1 MDSPF
6 SDTELARLRADFPI
20 LSRTGRGGKPIVY
33 LDAAATSQKPR
44 SVMQAE
50 SSFYENSNGAVHRG
64 THLLADE
71 SSQYFEDARA
81 KLAGFV
87 GACSE
92 EIVWTKNA
100 TEALNLVAYG
110 LSNPGIDGGAPLIGK
125 GDRVVT
131 TRAEHHANLVPWQ
144 LLSQRTGCEF
154 AYLDL
159 DREGRIDLETLD
171 AITANTKVVA
181 VTHASNVSGAIT
193 DIAPIIQ
200 AAHAVGAWVV
210 LDTCQ
215 SSAHMPLDV
224 KALGADFACFSGHKM
239 AGPTGIGAL
248 YGRRELLEQLPPF
261 LAGGSMIADVTM
273 DKTSFQPLPERFEA
287 GSQAVAQIHAW
298 AVALD
303 YLQEV
308 GMERIR
314 SHELALTKYLLAGL
328 ATVKDLRLL
337 GPADYHERV
346 GLAAFDFAGIHP
358 HDVGQVLDAEDVAIR
373 VGHHCAL
380 PLHAHY
386 GLRSS
391 CRASL
396 SLTSSREDIDRLIAA
411 LEVVRSFFLRGN

>member
-1 MDSPF
+1 MQSPF
-6 SDTELARLRADFPI
+6 SDTELTRLRADFPI

-33 LDAAATSQKPR
+33 LDAAATSQKPL
-44 SVMQAE
+44 SVIEAE
-50 SSFYENSNGAVHRG
+50 TCFYGNSNGAVHRG

-71 SSQYFEDARA
+71 SSQYFEDARCV
-81 KLAGFV
+81 LASFI
-87 GACSE
+87 GANPG

-100 TEALNLVAYG
+100 TEALNLLAYA
-110 LSNPGIDGGAPLIGK
+110 LSNPGIDGGKPLIGK

-159 DREGRIDLETLD
+159 DREGRIDLETLN

-193 DIAPIIQ
+193 DIAPIIET
-200 AAHAVGAWVV
+200 AHAVGAWVV

-215 SSAHMPLDV
+215 SSAHMPLEV
-224 KALGADFACFSGHKM
+224 KDLGADFACFSGHKM

-248 YGRRELLEQLPPF
+248 YGRGELLEQLPPF

-273 DKTSFQPLPERFEA
+273 DKSTFQPVPERFEA
-287 GSQAVAQIHAW
+287 GSQPVAQIHAW
-298 AVALD
+298 AVALE
-303 YLQEV
+303 YLQKV

-314 SHELALTKYLLAGL
+314 QHELALTKYLLEGL
-328 ATVKDLRLL
+328 ATVKDLRIL
-337 GPADYHERV
+337 GPTDYRERV
-346 GLAAFDFAGIHP
+346 GLAAFDFFGIHP

-396 SLTSSREDIDRLIAA
+396 SLTSSREDINRLIDG
-411 LEVVRSFFLRGN
+411 LETVRSFFKRGK

>member
-1 MDSPF
+1 MQSPF
-6 SDTELARLRADFPI
+6 SDTELTRLRADFPI
-20 LSRTGRGGKPIVY
+20 LSRIGRGGKPIVY

-44 SVMQAE
+44 SVIEAE
-50 SSFYENSNGAVHRG
+50 NCFYGNSNGAVHRG

-71 SSQYFEDARA
+71 SSQFFEDARCV
-81 KLAGFV
+81 LASFI
-87 GACSE
+87 GANPG

-100 TEALNLVAYG
+100 TEALNLLAYA
-110 LSNPGIDGGAPLIGK
+110 LSNPGIDGGKPLIGK
-125 GDRVVT
+125 GDRVVS

-154 AYLDL
+154 SYLDL
-159 DREGRIDLETLD
+159 DDEGRIDLETLNV
-171 AITANTKVVA
+171 ITPNTKVVA
-181 VTHASNVSGAIT
+181 LTHASNVSGAIT

-215 SSAHMPLDV
+215 SSAHMPLDI
-224 KALGADFACFSGHKM
+224 KDLGADFACFSGHKM

-248 YGRRELLEQLPPF
+248 YGRGELLEQLPPF

-273 DKTSFQPLPERFEA
+273 DKSTFQPVPERFEA
-287 GSQAVAQIHAW
+287 GSQAVAQIHVW
-298 AVALD
+298 AVALE
-303 YLQEV
+303 YLQKV

-314 SHELALTKYLLAGL
+314 QHELSLTQYLLEGL
-328 ATVKDLRLL
+328 ASVKGLRLL
-337 GPADYHERV
+337 GPTDYRERV

-396 SLTSSREDIDRLIAA
+396 SLTSSREDINRLIDG
-411 LEVVRSFFLRGN
+411 LETVRSFFKRGE

>member
-1 MDSPF
+1 MQSPF
-6 SDTELARLRADFPI
+6 SDTELTRLRADFPI
-20 LSRTGRGGKPIVY
+20 LSRIGRGGKPIVY

-44 SVMQAE
+44 SVIEAE
-50 SSFYENSNGAVHRG
+50 NCFYGNSNGAVHRG

-71 SSQYFEDARA
+71 SSQFFEDARCV
-81 KLAGFV
+81 LTSFI
-87 GACSE
+87 GANPG

-100 TEALNLVAYG
+100 TEALNLLAYA
-110 LSNPGIDGGAPLIGK
+110 LSNPRIDGGKPLIGK
-125 GDRVVT
+125 GDRVVS

-159 DREGRIDLETLD
+159 DDEGRIDLETLNV
-171 AITANTKVVA
+171 ITPNTKVVA
-181 VTHASNVSGAIT
+181 LTHASNVSGAIT

-215 SSAHMPLDV
+215 SSAHMPLDI
-224 KALGADFACFSGHKM
+224 KDLGADFACFSGHKM

-248 YGRRELLEQLPPF
+248 YGRGELLEQLPPF

-273 DKTSFQPLPERFEA
+273 DKSTFQPVPERFEA

-298 AVALD
+298 AVALE
-303 YLQEV
+303 YLQKV

-314 SHELALTKYLLAGL
+314 QHELSLTQYLLEGL
-328 ATVKDLRLL
+328 ASVKGLRLL
-337 GPADYHERV
+337 GPTDYRERM

-396 SLTSSREDIDRLIAA
+396 SLTSSREDINRLIDG
-411 LEVVRSFFLRGN
+411 LETVRSFFKRGE

>member
-1 MDSPF
+1 MQSPF
-6 SDTELARLRADFPI
+6 SDTELTRLRADFPI

-44 SVMQAE
+44 SVIEAE
-50 SSFYENSNGAVHRG
+50 TCFYGNSNGAVHRG

-71 SSQYFEDARA
+71 SSQFFEDARCV
-81 KLAGFV
+81 LASFI
-87 GACSE
+87 GANPG

-100 TEALNLVAYG
+100 TEALNLLAYA
-110 LSNPGIDGGAPLIGK
+110 LSNPGIDGGKPLIGK

-154 AYLDL
+154 SYLDL
-159 DREGRIDLETLD
+159 DDEGRIDLETLNV
-171 AITANTKVVA
+171 ITANTKVVA
-181 VTHASNVSGAIT
+181 ITHASNVSGAIT
-193 DIAPIIQ
+193 DIAPIIE

-224 KALGADFACFSGHKM
+224 KTLGADFACFSGHKM

-273 DKTSFQPLPERFEA
+273 EKTTFQPVPERFEA

-298 AVALD
+298 AVALE
-303 YLQEV
+303 YLQKV

-314 SHELALTKYLLAGL
+314 QHELSLTQYLLEGL
-328 ATVKDLRLL
+328 ASVKGLRLL
-337 GPADYHERV
+337 GPTDYRERV
-346 GLAAFDFAGIHP
+346 GLAAFDFFGIHP

-396 SLTSSREDIDRLIAA
+396 SLTSSREDINRLIDG
-411 LEVVRSFFLRGN
+411 LETVRSFFKRGE

>member
-1 MDSPF
+1 MQSPF
-6 SDTELARLRADFPI
+6 SDSELTRLRADFPI

-71 SSQYFEDARA
+71 SSQYFEDARCV
-81 KLAGFV
+81 LSSFI
-87 GACSE
+87 GANPS

-159 DREGRIDLETLD
+159 DDEGRIDLETLNV
-171 AITANTKVVA
+171 ITANTKVVA

-215 SSAHMPLDV
+215 SSAHMPLDI
-224 KALGADFACFSGHKM
+224 KTLGADFACFSGHKM

-248 YGRRELLEQLPPF
+248 YGRGELLEQLPPF
-261 LAGGSMIADVTM
+261 LAGGSMIADVNM
-273 DKTSFQPLPERFEA
+273 DKTTFQPVPERFEA

-303 YLQEV
+303 YLQKV
-308 GMERIR
+308 GLERIR
-314 SHELALTKYLLAGL
+314 QHELFLTQYLLEGL
-328 ATVKDLRLL
+328 ASVKGLRLL
-337 GPADYHERV
+337 GPTDYRERV
-346 GLAAFDFAGIHP
+346 GLAAFDFFGIHP
-358 HDVGQVLDAEDVAIR
+358 HDVRQVLDAEDVAIR

-396 SLTSSREDIDRLIAA
+396 SLTSSREDINRLIDG
-411 LEVVRSFFLRGN
+411 LETVRSFFKRGE

>member
-1 MDSPF
+1 MQSPF

-44 SVMQAE
+44 SVIEAE
-50 SSFYENSNGAVHRG
+50 NCFYGNSNGAVHRG

-71 SSQYFEDARA
+71 SSQYFEDARCV
-81 KLAGFV
+81 LASFI
-87 GACSE
+87 GANPS

-159 DREGRIDLETLD
+159 DDEGRIDLETLNV
-171 AITANTKVVA
+171 ITTNTKVVA

-215 SSAHMPLDV
+215 SSAHMPLDI

-248 YGRRELLEQLPPF
+248 YGRLELLEQLPPF
-261 LAGGSMIADVTM
+261 LAGGSMIADVNM
-273 DKTSFQPLPERFEA
+273 DKTTFQPVPERFEA

-303 YLQEV
+303 YLQKV

-314 SHELALTKYLLAGL
+314 QHELFLTQYLLEGL
-328 ATVKDLRLL
+328 ASVKGLRLL
-337 GPADYHERV
+337 GSTDYRERV
-346 GLAAFDFAGIHP
+346 GLAAFDFFGIHP

-396 SLTSSREDIDRLIAA
+396 SLTSSREDIDRLIDG
-411 LEVVRSFFLRGN
+411 LETVRSFFKRGE

>member
-6 SDTELARLRADFPI
+6 TERELTRLRADFPI

-33 LDAAATSQKPR
+33 LDAAATSQKPL
-44 SVMQAE
+44 SVIEAE
-50 SSFYENSNGAVHRG
+50 NAFYENSNGAVHRG

-71 SSQYFEDARA
+71 SSQYFEDARL
-81 KLAGFV
+81 KLATFI
-87 GACSE
+87 GASPE

-100 TEALNLVAYG
+100 TEALNLVAYA
-110 LSNPGIDGGAPLIGK
+110 LSNPGIEGGAPLVGK
-125 GDRVVT
+125 EDRVVT

-159 DREGRIDLETLD
+159 DSQGRIDLETLD
-171 AITANTKVVA
+171 VITPNTKVVA

-193 DIAPIIQ
+193 DIAPITQ

-210 LDTCQ
+210 VDTCQ

-224 KALGADFACFSGHKM
+224 KALDVDFACFSGHKM

-273 DKTSFQPLPERFEA
+273 DKTTFQPVPERFEA
-287 GSQAVAQIHAW
+287 GSQPVAQIHAW

-314 SHELALTKYLLAGL
+314 RHELALTQYLLEGL
-328 ATVKDLRLL
+328 ASVKELRLL
-337 GPADYHERV
+337 GPADYRERV

-386 GLRSS
+386 GLRAS

-396 SLTSSREDIDRLIAA
+396 SLTSSRGDIDRLIEG
-411 LEVVRSFFLRGN
+411 LEVVRSFFLRGQ

>member
-87 GACSE
+87 GACPE

-200 AAHAVGAWVV
+200 AAHAVGAGVV

>member
-1 MDSPF
+1 MQSPF
-6 SDTELARLRADFPI
+6 SDTELTRLRADFPI

-44 SVMQAE
+44 SVIEAE
-50 SSFYENSNGAVHRG
+50 TCFYGNSNGAVHRG

-71 SSQYFEDARA
+71 SSQYFEDARCV
-81 KLAGFV
+81 LASFI
-87 GACSE
+87 GANPG

-100 TEALNLVAYG
+100 TEALNLLAYA
-110 LSNPGIDGGAPLIGK
+110 LSNPGIDGGKPLIGK

-154 AYLDL
+154 SYLDL
-159 DREGRIDLETLD
+159 DDEGRIDLETLNV
-171 AITANTKVVA
+171 ITTNTKVVA
-181 VTHASNVSGAIT
+181 ITHASNVSGAIT
-193 DIAPIIQ
+193 DIAPIIE

-215 SSAHMPLDV
+215 SSAHMSLDV

-248 YGRRELLEQLPPF
+248 YGRLQLLEQLPPF
-261 LAGGSMIADVTM
+261 LAGGSMIADVNM
-273 DKTSFQPLPERFEA
+273 DKSTFQPVPERFEA

-298 AVALD
+298 AVALE
-303 YLQEV
+303 YLQKV

-314 SHELALTKYLLAGL
+314 QHELSLTQYLLEGL
-328 ATVKDLRLL
+328 ASVKGLRLL
-337 GPADYHERV
+337 GPTDYRERV
-346 GLAAFDFAGIHP
+346 GLAAFDFFGIHP

-396 SLTSSREDIDRLIAA
+396 SLTSSREDINRLIDG
-411 LEVVRSFFLRGN
+411 LETVRSFFKRGE

>member
-20 LSRTGRGGKPIVY
+20 LSRIGRGGKPIVY

-44 SVMQAE
+44 SVIEAE
-50 SSFYENSNGAVHRG
+50 NAFYENSNGAVHRG

-87 GACSE
+87 GVSPD

-100 TEALNLVAYG
+100 TEALNLVTYG
-110 LSNPGIDGGAPLIGK
+110 LSNPGITGGAPLVGE

-159 DREGRIDLETLD
+159 DPQGRIDLKTLD

-273 DKTSFQPLPERFEA
+273 DKTTFQPVPERFEA

-314 SHELALTKYLLAGL
+314 SHELALTQYLLEGL
-328 ATVKDLRLL
+328 ATVKGLRLL
-337 GPADYHERV
+337 GPADYRERV

-386 GLRSS
+386 GLRAS

-396 SLTSSREDIDRLIAA
+396 SLASSREDIDRLIAG
-411 LEVVRSFFLRGN
+411 LEVVRSFFLRGK

>member
-1 MDSPF
+1 MQSPF
-6 SDTELARLRADFPI
+6 SDTELTRLRADFPI

-44 SVMQAE
+44 SVIEAE
-50 SSFYENSNGAVHRG
+50 TCFYGNSNGAVHRG

-71 SSQYFEDARA
+71 SSQYFEDARCV
-81 KLAGFV
+81 LAFFI
-87 GACSE
+87 GANPG

-100 TEALNLVAYG
+100 TEALNLLAYA
-110 LSNPGIDGGAPLIGK
+110 LSNPGIDGGKPLIGK

-154 AYLDL
+154 SYLDL
-159 DREGRIDLETLD
+159 DDEGRIDLETLNV
-171 AITANTKVVA
+171 ITTNTKVVA
-181 VTHASNVSGAIT
+181 ITHASNVSGAIT
-193 DIAPIIQ
+193 DIAPIIE

-224 KALGADFACFSGHKM
+224 KTLGADFACFSGHKM

-273 DKTSFQPLPERFEA
+273 DKSTFQPVPERFEA

-298 AVALD
+298 AVALE
-303 YLQEV
+303 YLQKV

-314 SHELALTKYLLAGL
+314 QHELSLTQYLLEGL
-328 ATVKDLRLL
+328 ASVKGLRLL
-337 GPADYHERV
+337 GPTDYRERV
-346 GLAAFDFAGIHP
+346 GLAAFDFFGIHP

-396 SLTSSREDIDRLIAA
+396 SLTSSREDINRLIDG
-411 LEVVRSFFLRGN
+411 LETVRSFFKRGE

>member
-1 MDSPF
+1 MQSPF
-6 SDTELARLRADFPI
+6 SDTELTRLRADFPI
-20 LSRTGRGGKPIVY
+20 LSRIGRGGKPIVY

-44 SVMQAE
+44 SVIEAE
-50 SSFYENSNGAVHRG
+50 TCFYGNSNGAVHRG

-71 SSQYFEDARA
+71 SSQYFEDARCV
-81 KLAGFV
+81 LASFI
-87 GACSE
+87 GANPG

-100 TEALNLVAYG
+100 TEALNLLAYV
-110 LSNPGIDGGAPLIGK
+110 LSNPGIDGGKPLIGK

-154 AYLDL
+154 AYLAL
-159 DREGRIDLETLD
+159 DREGRIDLETLN

-193 DIAPIIQ
+193 DIAPIIE

-215 SSAHMPLDV
+215 SSAHMPLEV
-224 KALGADFACFSGHKM
+224 KDLGADFACFSGHKM

-248 YGRRELLEQLPPF
+248 YGRGELLEQLPPF

-273 DKTSFQPLPERFEA
+273 DKSTFQPVPERFEA
-287 GSQAVAQIHAW
+287 GSQPVAQIHAW
-298 AVALD
+298 AVALE
-303 YLQEV
+303 YLQKV

-314 SHELALTKYLLAGL
+314 QHELALTKYLLEGL
-328 ATVKDLRLL
+328 ATVKDLRIL
-337 GPADYHERV
+337 GPTDYRERV
-346 GLAAFDFAGIHP
+346 GLAAFDFFGIHP

-396 SLTSSREDIDRLIAA
+396 SLTSSREDINRLIDG
-411 LEVVRSFFLRGN
+411 LETVRSFFKRGE

>member
-6 SDTELARLRADFPI
+6 SERELTRLRADFPI
-20 LSRTGRGGKPIVY
+20 LSRVGRGGKPIVY

-44 SVMQAE
+44 CVIDAE
-50 SSFYENSNGAVHRG
+50 SSFYEKSNGAVHRG

-71 SSQYFEDARA
+71 SSQYFEDARL
-81 KLAGFV
+81 KLATFI
-87 GACSE
+87 GASPE

-100 TEALNLVAYG
+100 TEALNLVAYA
-110 LSNPGIDGGAPLIGK
+110 LSNPGISGGAPLIGK

-144 LLSQRTGCEF
+144 LLAQRTGCEF

-159 DREGRIDLETLD
+159 DPAGRIDLETLD
-171 AITANTKVVA
+171 AITPNTKIVA
-181 VTHASNVSGAIT
+181 ITHASNVSGAIT
-193 DIAPIIQ
+193 NIAPIIR
-200 AAHAVGAWVV
+200 AAHSVGAWVV

-215 SSAHMPLDV
+215 SSAHLPLDI
-224 KALGADFACFSGHKM
+224 KAIDADFACFSGHKM

-248 YGRRELLEQLPPF
+248 YGRRELLEQLPPC

-273 DKTSFQPLPERFEA
+273 EKTTFQPCPERFEA
-287 GSQAVAQIHAW
+287 GSQPVAQIHGW

-308 GMERIR
+308 GMERIHR
-314 SHELALTKYLLAGL
+314 HEQALTQYLLAGL
-328 ATVKDLRLL
+328 ATVKGLRVL
-337 GPADYHERV
+337 GPDDYRERV
-346 GLAAFDFAGIHP
+346 GLVAFDFAGIHP

-386 GLRSS
+386 GLRAS

-396 SLTSSREDIDRLIAA
+396 SLTSSRDDIDRLVEG
-411 LEVVRSFFLRGN
+411 LEVVRGFFLRGK

>member
-1 MDSPF
+1 MQSPF
-6 SDTELARLRADFPI
+6 SDTELTRLRTDFPI

-44 SVMQAE
+44 SVIEAE
-50 SSFYENSNGAVHRG
+50 NCFYGNSNGAVHRG

-71 SSQYFEDARA
+71 SSQFFEDARCV
-81 KLAGFV
+81 LASFI
-87 GACSE
+87 GANPG

-100 TEALNLVAYG
+100 TEALNLLAYA
-110 LSNPGIDGGAPLIGK
+110 LSNPGIDGGKPLIGK
-125 GDRVVT
+125 GDRVVS

-159 DREGRIDLETLD
+159 DDEGRIDLETLNV
-171 AITANTKVVA
+171 ITSNTKVVA
-181 VTHASNVSGAIT
+181 LTHASNVSGAIT
-193 DIAPIIQ
+193 DIAPIVQ

-215 SSAHMPLDV
+215 SSAHMPLDI
-224 KALGADFACFSGHKM
+224 KDLGADFACFSGHKM

-248 YGRRELLEQLPPF
+248 YGRGELLEQLPPF

-273 DKTSFQPLPERFEA
+273 GKSTFQPVPERFEA
-287 GSQAVAQIHAW
+287 GSQPVAQIHAW
-298 AVALD
+298 AVALE
-303 YLQEV
+303 YLQKV

-314 SHELALTKYLLAGL
+314 SHELALTQYLLEGL
-328 ATVKDLRLL
+328 ASVKGLRLL
-337 GPADYHERV
+337 GPTDYRERV

-396 SLTSSREDIDRLIAA
+396 SLTSSREDINRLIDG
-411 LEVVRSFFLRGN
+411 LETVRSFFKRGE

>member
-1 MDSPF
+1 MQSPF
-6 SDTELARLRADFPI
+6 SDTELTRLRADFPI

-44 SVMQAE
+44 SVIEAE
-50 SSFYENSNGAVHRG
+50 TCFYGNSNGAVHRG

-71 SSQYFEDARA
+71 SSQFFEDARCV
-81 KLAGFV
+81 LASFI
-87 GACSE
+87 GANPG

-100 TEALNLVAYG
+100 TEALNLLAYA
-110 LSNPGIDGGAPLIGK
+110 LSNPGIDGGKPLIGK

-159 DREGRIDLETLD
+159 DREGRIDSEHLD
-171 AITANTKVVA
+171 AITPNTKVVA
-181 VTHASNVSGAIT
+181 LTHASNVSGAIT
-193 DIAPIIQ
+193 DIAPIIE

-215 SSAHMPLDV
+215 SSAHMPLDI

-248 YGRRELLEQLPPF
+248 YGRGELLEQLPPF

-273 DKTSFQPLPERFEA
+273 DKSTFQPVPERFEA

-298 AVALD
+298 AVALE
-303 YLQEV
+303 YLQKV

-314 SHELALTKYLLAGL
+314 QHELALTQYLLEGL
-328 ATVKDLRLL
+328 ASVKGLRLL
-337 GPADYHERV
+337 GPTDYRERV
-346 GLAAFDFAGIHP
+346 GLAAFDFFGIHP

-396 SLTSSREDIDRLIAA
+396 SLTSSREDINRLIDG
-411 LEVVRSFFLRGN
+411 LETVRSFFKRGK

>member
-1 MDSPF
+1 MQSPF
-6 SDTELARLRADFPI
+6 SDTELTRLRTDFPI

-44 SVMQAE
+44 SVIEAE
-50 SSFYENSNGAVHRG
+50 NCFYGNSNGAVHRG

-71 SSQYFEDARA
+71 SSQFFEDARCV
-81 KLAGFV
+81 LASFI
-87 GACSE
+87 GANPG
-92 EIVWTKNA
+92 EIIWTKNA
-100 TEALNLVAYG
+100 TEALNLLAYA
-110 LSNPGIDGGAPLIGK
+110 LSNPGIDGGKPLIGK

-154 AYLDL
+154 SYLDL
-159 DREGRIDLETLD
+159 DDEGRIDLETLNV
-171 AITANTKVVA
+171 ITPNTKVVA

-215 SSAHMPLDV
+215 SSAHMPLDI
-224 KALGADFACFSGHKM
+224 KDLGADFACFSGHKM

-248 YGRRELLEQLPPF
+248 YGRGELLEQLPPF
-261 LAGGSMIADVTM
+261 LAGGAMIADVTM
-273 DKTSFQPLPERFEA
+273 DKSTFQPVPERFEA

-298 AVALD
+298 AVALE
-303 YLQEV
+303 YLQKV

-314 SHELALTKYLLAGL
+314 QHELALTQYLLEGL
-328 ATVKDLRLL
+328 ASVKGLRLL
-337 GPADYHERV
+337 GPTDYRERV

-396 SLTSSREDIDRLIAA
+396 SLTSSREDINRLIDG
-411 LEVVRSFFLRGN
+411 LETVRSFFKRGE

>member
-1 MDSPF
+1 MQSPF
-6 SDTELARLRADFPI
+6 SDTELTRLRADFPI

-44 SVMQAE
+44 SVIEAE
-50 SSFYENSNGAVHRG
+50 TCFYGNSNGAVHRG

-71 SSQYFEDARA
+71 SSQFFEDARCV
-81 KLAGFV
+81 LASFI
-87 GACSE
+87 GANPG

-100 TEALNLVAYG
+100 TEALNLLAYA
-110 LSNPGIDGGAPLIGK
+110 LSNPGIDGGKPLIGK

-159 DREGRIDLETLD
+159 DDEGRIDLETLNV
-171 AITANTKVVA
+171 ITTNTKVVA

-193 DIAPIIQ
+193 DIAPIIE

-224 KALGADFACFSGHKM
+224 KTLGADFACFSGHKM

-273 DKTSFQPLPERFEA
+273 EKTTFQPVPERFEA

-298 AVALD
+298 AVALE
-303 YLQEV
+303 YLQKV

-314 SHELALTKYLLAGL
+314 QHELSLTQYLLEGFAS
-328 ATVKDLRLL
+328 VKGLRLL
-337 GPADYHERV
+337 GPTDYRERV
-346 GLAAFDFAGIHP
+346 GLAAFDFFGIHP

-396 SLTSSREDIDRLIAA
+396 SLTSSREDINRLIDG
-411 LEVVRSFFLRGN
+411 LETVRSFFKRGE

>member
-1 MDSPF
+1 MQSPF
-6 SDTELARLRADFPI
+6 SDSELTRLRADFPI

-71 SSQYFEDARA
+71 SSQYFEDARCV
-81 KLAGFV
+81 LSSFI
-87 GACSE
+87 GANPS

-159 DREGRIDLETLD
+159 DDEGRIDLETLNV
-171 AITANTKVVA
+171 ITANTKVVA

-215 SSAHMPLDV
+215 SSAHMPLDI
-224 KALGADFACFSGHKM
+224 KTLGADFACFSGHKM

-248 YGRRELLEQLPPF
+248 YGRGELLEQLPPF
-261 LAGGSMIADVTM
+261 LAGGSMIADVNM
-273 DKTSFQPLPERFEA
+273 DKTTFQPVPERFEA

-303 YLQEV
+303 YLQKV

-314 SHELALTKYLLAGL
+314 QHELFLTQYLLEGL
-328 ATVKDLRLL
+328 ASVKGLRLL
-337 GPADYHERV
+337 GPTDYRERV
-346 GLAAFDFAGIHP
+346 GLAAFDFAGI
-358 HDVGQVLDAEDVAIR
+358 
-373 VGHHCAL
+373 
-380 PLHAHY
+380 
-386 GLRSS
+386 
-391 CRASL
+391 L
-396 SLTSSREDIDRLIAA
+396 SLIHI
-411 LEVVRSFFLRGN
+411 

>member
-1 MDSPF
+1 MQSPF
-6 SDTELARLRADFPI
+6 SDTELTRLRADFPI
-20 LSRTGRGGKPIVY
+20 LSRIGRGGKPIVY

-44 SVMQAE
+44 SVIEAE
-50 SSFYENSNGAVHRG
+50 TCFYGNSNGAVHRG

-71 SSQYFEDARA
+71 SSQYFEDARCV
-81 KLAGFV
+81 LASFI
-87 GACSE
+87 GANPG

-100 TEALNLVAYG
+100 TEALNLLAYA
-110 LSNPGIDGGAPLIGK
+110 LSNPGIDGGKPLIGK

-171 AITANTKVVA
+171 AITPNTKVVA

-273 DKTSFQPLPERFEA
+273 DKTTFQPVPERFEA

-298 AVALD
+298 AVALE
-303 YLQEV
+303 YLQKV

-314 SHELALTKYLLAGL
+314 QHELALTQYLLEGL
-328 ATVKDLRLL
+328 ASVKGLRLL
-337 GPADYHERV
+337 GSTDCRERV

-396 SLTSSREDIDRLIAA
+396 SLTSSREDINRLIDG
-411 LEVVRSFFLRGN
+411 LETVRSFFKRGK

>member
-1 MDSPF
+1 MQSPF
-6 SDTELARLRADFPI
+6 SDAELTRLRADFPI

-44 SVMQAE
+44 SVIEAE
-50 SSFYENSNGAVHRG
+50 SCFYENSNGAVHRG

-71 SSQYFEDARA
+71 SSQFFEDARGV
-81 KLAGFV
+81 LASFI
-87 GACSE
+87 GANPG

-100 TEALNLVAYG
+100 TEALNLLAYA
-110 LSNPGIDGGAPLIGK
+110 LSNPGIDGGKPLIGK
-125 GDRVVT
+125 GDRVVS

-154 AYLDL
+154 SYLDL
-159 DREGRIDLETLD
+159 DDEGRIDLETLNV
-171 AITANTKVVA
+171 ITPNTKVVA
-181 VTHASNVSGAIT
+181 LTHASNVSGAIT
-193 DIAPIIQ
+193 DIAPIIE

-215 SSAHMPLDV
+215 SSAHMPLDI
-224 KALGADFACFSGHKM
+224 KDLGADFACFSGHKM

-248 YGRRELLEQLPPF
+248 YGRGELLEQLPPF

-273 DKTSFQPLPERFEA
+273 DKSTFQPVPERFEA

-298 AVALD
+298 AVALE
-303 YLQEV
+303 YLQKV

-314 SHELALTKYLLAGL
+314 QHELALTQYLLEGL
-328 ATVKDLRLL
+328 AGVKGLRLL
-337 GPADYHERV
+337 GPTDYRERV

-396 SLTSSREDIDRLIAA
+396 SLTSSREDINRLIDG
-411 LEVVRSFFLRGN
+411 LETVRSFFKRGE

>member
-6 SDTELARLRADFPI
+6 TDTELTRLRADFPI
-20 LSRTGRGGKPIVY
+20 LSRPGRGGKPIVY

-44 SVMQAE
+44 SVIQAE

-71 SSQYFEDARA
+71 SSQYFEDARL
-81 KLAGFV
+81 KLATFI
-87 GACSE
+87 GASPE

-100 TEALNLVAYG
+100 TEALNLVAYA
-110 LSNPGIDGGAPLIGK
+110 LSNPGIEGGAPLVGK

-159 DREGRIDLETLD
+159 DPQGRIDLETLD
-171 AITANTKVVA
+171 AITPNTKVVA

-193 DIAPIIQ
+193 DIAPIVK
-200 AAHAVGAWVV
+200 AAHEVGAWVV

-215 SSAHMPLDV
+215 SSAHMPLDM
-224 KALGADFACFSGHKM
+224 KAIGADFACFSGHKM

-273 DKTSFQPLPERFEA
+273 EKTTFQPVPERFEA

-298 AVALD
+298 AVALE
-303 YLQEV
+303 YLQ
-308 GMERIR
+308 
-314 SHELALTKYLLAGL
+314 
-328 ATVKDLRLL
+328 
-337 GPADYHERV
+337 
-346 GLAAFDFAGIHP
+346 
-358 HDVGQVLDAEDVAIR
+358 
-373 VGHHCAL
+373 
-380 PLHAHY
+380 
-386 GLRSS
+386 
-391 CRASL
+391 
-396 SLTSSREDIDRLIAA
+396 
-411 LEVVRSFFLRGN
+411 

>member
-1 MDSPF
+1 MQSPF
-6 SDTELARLRADFPI
+6 SDTELTRLRADFPI

-44 SVMQAE
+44 SVIEAE
-50 SSFYENSNGAVHRG
+50 TCFYGNSNGAVHRG

-71 SSQYFEDARA
+71 SSQFFEDARCV
-81 KLAGFV
+81 LASFI
-87 GACSE
+87 GANPG

-100 TEALNLVAYG
+100 TEALNLLAYA
-110 LSNPGIDGGAPLIGK
+110 LSNPGIDGGKPLIGK

-154 AYLDL
+154 SYLDL
-159 DREGRIDLETLD
+159 DDEGRIDLETLNV
-171 AITANTKVVA
+171 ITTNTKVVA
-181 VTHASNVSGAIT
+181 ITHASNVSGAIT
-193 DIAPIIQ
+193 DIAPIIE

-215 SSAHMPLDV
+215 SSAHMSLDV

-248 YGRRELLEQLPPF
+248 YGRLQLLEQLPPF
-261 LAGGSMIADVTM
+261 LAGGSMIADVNM
-273 DKTSFQPLPERFEA
+273 DKSTFQPVPERFEA

-298 AVALD
+298 AVALE
-303 YLQEV
+303 YLQKV

-314 SHELALTKYLLAGL
+314 QHELSLTQYLLEGL
-328 ATVKDLRLL
+328 ASVKGLRLL
-337 GPADYHERV
+337 GPTDYRERV
-346 GLAAFDFAGIHP
+346 GLAAFDFFGIHP

-396 SLTSSREDIDRLIAA
+396 SLTSSREDINRLIDG
-411 LEVVRSFFLRGN
+411 LETVRSFFKRGE